1 MASPELEIRY
11 KQVIATLSNRL
22 NEFSF
27 KKSGTSFR
35 RVHEQNIAIINV
47 QRSNESTIQAIKFT
61 INVGIVSARLLS
73 KWDDQEVPSKQSV
86 WQAHLRERIGT
97 LAYGKDRW
105 WTITYDEPPAA
116 IEDEIVDIIERF
128 AVPYLDQHN
137 SDSALIA
144 LWKNG
149 QSPGL
154 TEGQRVRN
162 LALIEEQ
169 S

>member
-1 MASPELEIRY
+1 MASPEIEIRY
-11 KQVIATLSNRL
+11 KQVIATISNRL
-22 NEFSF
+22 KEFGF
-27 KKSGTSFR
+27 QKSGTSFR

-47 QRSNESTIQAIKFT
+47 QRSVESGAQAIKFT
-61 INVGIVSARLLS
+61 INIGIVSARLLS

-97 LAYGKDRW
+97 LAYGEDRW
-105 WTITYDEPPAA
+105 WTVTLNERLTV
-116 IEDEIVDIIERF
+116 IEDEVLELIVRY

-137 SDSALIA
+137 SDGALIA

-149 QSPGL
+149 RAPGL

-162 LALIEEQ
+162 LELIEKE